1 MTDLAGDDRLDDVF
15 HALANRTRRAL
26 LHSLAAGPA
35 RVGELAKPHGMSVN
49 AISKHLFVLQQAGL
63 IRRAKTGHVQSCLL
77 DAGPLASADHWLA
90 AYRGFWDRQIDRLA
104 EFVEAAE
111 CGEAAESV
119 EAPEFGGE
127 AADGAEATECVE
139 AAELGSDAAKC
150 VEAAGDRPCSR
161 PR

>member
-35 RVGELAKPHGMSVN
+35 RVGELARPHGMSVN
-49 AISKHLFVLQQAGL
+49 AISKHLFVLEQAGL

-111 CGEAAESV
+111 CGEAAE
-119 EAPEFGGE
+119 
-127 AADGAEATECVE
+127 GAEATECVE
-139 AAELGSDAAKC
+139 AAELGGDAAKC